1 MKQWST
7 LVLLICLFACK
18 NVDEEQSSMPN
29 QQAEFSC
36 DPQDFRYTG
45 QTGCDG
51 QVYPDP
57 VSSDYILPY
66 AVGKAYK
73 TGLVN
78 CSFSYHAPGQPDQY
92 AFDFDM
98 PEGATFTAARSGRVR
113 RVLNSAPSA
122 GGGAGNYV
130 LIDHGDNTFAY
141 YLHSPRNG
149 ISVAVGQEVEQGE
162 VLGVTGRSGLAG
174 YPHLHF
180 IVVKGQPDYPYQGL
194 PVSFKNAIP
203 SDVVLQSAVTYTA
216 CNY

>member
-1 MKQWST
+1 M
-7 LVLLICLFACK
+7 LICLLACK
-18 NVDEEQSSMPN
+18 NANEG
-29 QQAEFSC
+29 QAITPIIHGELSC
-36 DPQDFRYTG
+36 DSQNFQYTS

-57 VSSDYILPY
+57 VSSLYVLPY
-66 AVGKAYK
+66 AVGEAYK

-98 PEGATFTAARSGRVR
+98 PDGTIFTAARGGKVR
-113 RVLNSAPSA
+113 RVMNGASSS

-130 LIDHGDNTFAY
+130 LIDHGDNTFGY
-141 YLHSPRNG
+141 YLHSPQNG
-149 ISVAVGQEVEQGE
+149 ISVSVGQEVEQGD
-162 VLGVTGRSGLAG
+162 VLGISGRSGLAG

-180 IVVKGQPDYPYQGL
+180 VVVKGQPDYPYQST

-203 SDVVLQSAVTYTA
+203 SDAVLKTAVTYTA
-216 CNY
+216 CNHQ